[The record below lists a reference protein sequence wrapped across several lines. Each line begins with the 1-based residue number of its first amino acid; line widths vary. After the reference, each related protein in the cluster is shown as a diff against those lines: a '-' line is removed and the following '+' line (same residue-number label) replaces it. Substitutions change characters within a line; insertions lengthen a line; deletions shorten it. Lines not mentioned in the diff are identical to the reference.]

1 MQLRKNVSRAVVAV
15 LAAASLA
22 ALPCIPAHGEESG
35 QTANVGNVL
44 LGKQPTTNSTN
55 LIDTGMSTVPQ
66 VTILNP
72 AAATDGT
79 YADLG
84 DNASTRV
91 NAGAETGGEDNGYVK
106 WDDVY
111 LQYDLGENRSIT
123 AVNLY
128 HNGYEN
134 AVSIFKQVK
143 VEVSN
148 TADFSQSTVISGP
161 ADYEET
167 TATHLAAQKIVPT
180 GGQIDARYVRIW
192 QRGHYIRNTNSSW
205 AGYSN
210 GVQFREIEVLAK
222 LKDSETPPAQ
232 EELRNIALGK
242 TPYVYG
248 LAPTNIAAINDG
260 KMDSNY
266 AVHNSLG
273 LHWLQFE
280 YKNTYRI
287 RKIVVKLEPG
297 TYDSIRVSI
306 ASTPSSRGTAVYEH
320 SNVTVGDKQ
329 PIVVET
335 DMQGSDVRF
344 TVNRN
349 ASSPTKYSEVQI
361 WATGNSYDESRTQYV
376 SPESKYDTLA
386 WSDEFNGDSI
396 DESKWNIIDGMANH
410 GAIYNRDAVGITK
423 DGDNSYLAINTKNY
437 GSTQALKQAV
447 GYDDY
452 GTQLNEKKVTWSSG
466 RLESKNKYSF
476 QNGRMAVRAKVN
488 DSQGIWPAIWMLSQ
502 DETGHDEIDVL
513 EYLGQDPWTAWTT
526 NHFGILDK
534 NKQSDG
540 KANTNW
546 EAWSQAFHVYEVE
559 WSPERINWYIDGR
572 SVFTSTRGR
581 DDGRDGMHTRPM
593 FPILETQVGD
603 GWVGDVDYSRQN
615 TKQNSDFLV
624 DWVRVYQRADQ
635 DQVRFDDLEGLSD
648 AKQFPAGAYRIG
660 SSAATDGL
668 ETVSNGSKQW
678 QNKNNF
684 FYEGQPR
691 YETNRVMTKE
701 DADADQS
708 ITWFVPGVKDAHL
721 TAYYQTIYDRHA
733 WSNAANG
740 WHGYSIRSGLN
751 DGANID
757 FRVET
762 SKDGATWEPA
772 KVSVVD
778 NYIADHPAYA
788 RTTFDAYS
796 LPEGTK
802 YVRAVFPNLNGVTY
816 STAAGRRL
824 PVLHTDVQLAKATFL
839 QSKEHVNDVEQTDT
853 PSGNTGGNAG
863 TSGSQP
869 GVPSGK
875 PILPS
880 SAVGEQHHAVG
891 LTQTGAPVIWPV
903 ALSALLVTIAL
914 AIVLCVHS
922 RREAEPHDE

>member
-91 NAGAETGGEDNGYVK
+91 NAGAETGGEDNGYAK

-161 ADYEET
+161 ADYEEI

-205 AGYSN
+205 TGYSN

-306 ASTPSSRGTAVYEH
+306 ASTPSSGGTAVYEH
-320 SNVTVGDKQ
+320 SNVTVDK

-437 GSTQALKQAV
+437 VSTQALKQAV

-540 KANTNW
+540 KANPNW

-635 DQVRFDDLEGLSD
+635 DQVRFDDFEGLSD

-875 PILPS
+875 PSLPS

-914 AIVLCVHS
+914 VIVLCVHS

>member
-91 NAGAETGGEDNGYVK
+91 NAGAETGGEDNGYAK

-205 AGYSN
+205 TGYSN

-306 ASTPSSRGTAVYEH
+306 ASTPSLRGTAVYEH
-320 SNVTVGDKQ
+320 SNVTVDK

-437 GSTQALKQAV
+437 VSTQALKQAV

-875 PILPS
+875 PSLPS

-914 AIVLCVHS
+914 VIVLCVHS

>member
-91 NAGAETGGEDNGYVK
+91 NAGAETGGEDNGYAK

-205 AGYSN
+205 TGYSN

-320 SNVTVGDKQ
+320 SNVTVGE

-875 PILPS
+875 PSLPS

-914 AIVLCVHS
+914 VIVLCVHS

>member
-91 NAGAETGGEDNGYVK
+91 NAGAETGGEDNGYAK

-205 AGYSN
+205 TGYSN

-306 ASTPSSRGTAVYEH
+306 AYTPSSRGTAVYEH
-320 SNVTVGDKQ
+320 SNVTVGE

-875 PILPS
+875 PSLPS

-914 AIVLCVHS
+914 VIVLCVHS

>member
-320 SNVTVGDKQ
+320 SNVTVGE

-875 PILPS
+875 PSLPS

-914 AIVLCVHS
+914 VIVLCVHS

>member
-91 NAGAETGGEDNGYVK
+91 NAGAETGGEDNGYAK

-205 AGYSN
+205 TGYSN

-320 SNVTVGDKQ
+320 SNVTVDK

-437 GSTQALKQAV
+437 VSTQALKQAV

-875 PILPS
+875 PSLPS

-914 AIVLCVHS
+914 VIVLCVHS

>member
-91 NAGAETGGEDNGYVK
+91 NAGAETGGEDNGYAK

-248 LAPTNIAAINDG
+248 LAPTNIVAINDG

-320 SNVTVGDKQ
+320 SNVTVGDK

-875 PILPS
+875 PSLPS

>member
-91 NAGAETGGEDNGYVK
+91 NAGAETGGEDNGYAK

-205 AGYSN
+205 TGYSN

-297 TYDSIRVSI
+297 TYDSIRVII

-320 SNVTVGDKQ
+320 SNVTVGE

-875 PILPS
+875 PSLPS

-914 AIVLCVHS
+914 VIVLCVHS

>member
-91 NAGAETGGEDNGYVK
+91 NAGAETGGEDNGYAK

-205 AGYSN
+205 TGYSN

-320 SNVTVGDKQ
+320 SNVTVDK

-875 PILPS
+875 PSLPS

-914 AIVLCVHS
+914 VIVLCVHS

>member
-1 MQLRKNVSRAVVAV
+1 M
-15 LAAASLA
+15 
-22 ALPCIPAHGEESG
+22 
-35 QTANVGNVL
+35 
-44 LGKQPTTNSTN
+44 
-55 LIDTGMSTVPQ
+55 
-66 VTILNP
+66 
-72 AAATDGT
+72 
-79 YADLG
+79 
-84 DNASTRV
+84 
-91 NAGAETGGEDNGYVK
+91 
-106 WDDVY
+106 
-111 LQYDLGENRSIT
+111 
-123 AVNLY
+123 
-128 HNGYEN
+128 
-134 AVSIFKQVK
+134 
-143 VEVSN
+143 
-148 TADFSQSTVISGP
+148 
-161 ADYEET
+161 
-167 TATHLAAQKIVPT
+167 
-180 GGQIDARYVRIW
+180 
-192 QRGHYIRNTNSSW
+192 
-205 AGYSN
+205 
-210 GVQFREIEVLAK
+210 
-222 LKDSETPPAQ
+222 
-232 EELRNIALGK
+232 
-242 TPYVYG
+242 
-248 LAPTNIAAINDG
+248 
-260 KMDSNY
+260 
-266 AVHNSLG
+266 
-273 LHWLQFE
+273 
-280 YKNTYRI
+280 
-287 RKIVVKLEPG
+287 
-297 TYDSIRVSI
+297 
-306 ASTPSSRGTAVYEH
+306 
-320 SNVTVGDKQ
+320 
-329 PIVVET
+329 
-335 DMQGSDVRF
+335 
-344 TVNRN
+344 
-349 ASSPTKYSEVQI
+349 
-361 WATGNSYDESRTQYV
+361 